1 MFRQVLCRHL
11 PDLFLYLPGC
21 YFFHFRT
28 YSSPFYPPQQCFGLA
43 QGVDDPQHVPEFPAD
58 SLPDMLTAKDELK
71 ILSMPAAP
79 HLLHEAGPLSL
90 DFNSISSL

>member
-1 MFRQVLCRHL
+1 
-11 PDLFLYLPGC
+11 
-21 YFFHFRT
+21 
-28 YSSPFYPPQQCFGLA
+28 
-43 QGVDDPQHVPEFPAD
+43 
-58 SLPDMLTAKDELK
+58 MLTAKDELK